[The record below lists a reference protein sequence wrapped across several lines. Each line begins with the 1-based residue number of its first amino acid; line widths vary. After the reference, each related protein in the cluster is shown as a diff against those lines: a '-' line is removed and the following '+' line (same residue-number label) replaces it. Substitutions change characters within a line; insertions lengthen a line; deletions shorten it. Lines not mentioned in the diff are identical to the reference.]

1 MPIRLRKRLLTTG
14 QLSLL
19 ESTSPFVL
27 LAGGWGAGKSV
38 ALGFKA
44 LQLNR
49 ANCGLPGLWVAQTWG
64 ALFANNIDPWLERLK
79 ILPKMLWPKV
89 VGRGSPEPIIRF
101 PDGSKIWLGSAE
113 HPGGYDGKNVAYML
127 GDGLEHWSLKA
138 YQISASR
145 VRLKK
150 AKRAQRCYSAN
161 PKMNWMYDEFASGKE
176 GRQLIRAPT
185 RENAR
190 NLVSGYENDIRG
202 SYSPRM
208 QKAMLDGEFT
218 TLEGAVYEQFD
229 GKPESPW
236 FVDFDPTPD
245 RLARMPVHIAFDP
258 GFRRPSCLFIALPRP
273 DCGIVFDEINADG
286 VSDMAMV
293 EMINQRKYPID
304 EIWCDP
310 AGDATQSA
318 AAMDTFSSLRTVI
331 PRPSNRCVLRSIV
344 DQFRSVSWGVDKL
357 RVMLGGYEG
366 LPIRIHFA
374 RRLIAIE
381 RGKPRG
387 IVRDLG
393 SYKYPEEKDDK
404 SVSDDPLKDGIHDHS
419 CDALRYW
426 AVGRWLTVP
435 ELRKKDPVILRAG
448 RVGYETS

>member
-1 MPIRLRKRLLTTG
+1 MPIRLRKRLLTAG

-27 LAGGWGAGKSV
+27 LAGGWGAGKSI

-49 ANCGLPGLWVAQTWG
+49 ANHGLPGLWVAQTWG
-64 ALFANNIDPWLERLK
+64 ALYANNIDPWLERLK
-79 ILPKMLWPKV
+79 RLPKPLWPRV
-89 VGRGSPEPIIRF
+89 VGRGSPEPKIVF
-101 PDGSKIWLGSAE
+101 PDNSAIWLGSAE
-113 HPGGYDGKNVAYML
+113 HPGGYDGKNVAYLL

-145 VRLKK
+145 VRLKR
-150 AKRAQRCYSAN
+150 AKRAQRCYAAN
-161 PKMNWMYDEFASGKE
+161 PKMNWMYDEFGQGKE
-176 GRQLIRAPT
+176 GRQLIKAPT

-190 NLVSGYENDIRG
+190 NLVAGCENDIRG

-208 QKAMLDGEFT
+208 QRAMLDGEFT

-229 GKPESPW
+229 GKPDSPW
-236 FVDFDPTPD
+236 FVDFEPTKEK
-245 RLARMPVHIAFDP
+245 LASLPVHIGFDP
-258 GFRRPSCLFIALPRP
+258 GFRRPSCIFIAMTQP
-273 DCGIVFDEINADG
+273 DCGIVFDEINPDG
-286 VSDMAMV
+286 VSDMAIV

-304 EIWCDP
+304 EVWCDP

-318 AAMDTFSSLRTVI
+318 SAIDTFASMRAITPRALGTRT
-331 PRPSNRCVLRSIV
+331 LRSIV
-344 DQFRSVSWGVDKL
+344 DPFRSVSWGVDKVRML
-357 RVMLGGYEG
+357 LGGYEG
-366 LPIRIHFA
+366 IPIRLKFA
-374 RRLIAIE
+374 RRLLKLE
-381 RGKPRG
+381 QGKPRG

-393 SYKYPEEKDDK
+393 SYKYPEERDDK
-404 SVSDDPLKDGIHDHS
+404 AIGDDPLKDGVHDHS

-435 ELRKKDPVILRAG
+435 SLRKKDIFIARSGKLG
-448 RVGYETS
+448 FESS